1 MAPMDVSLSISNNS
15 WTGDGDYVTGGIN
28 QGVLDDLKLDLL
40 ISEMNWPC
48 STSRHCICNVLG
60 GAF

>member
-15 WTGDGDYVTGGIN
+15 WTGDVNYVTGGIN
-28 QGVLDDLKLDLL
+28 QGILDDLKLALL